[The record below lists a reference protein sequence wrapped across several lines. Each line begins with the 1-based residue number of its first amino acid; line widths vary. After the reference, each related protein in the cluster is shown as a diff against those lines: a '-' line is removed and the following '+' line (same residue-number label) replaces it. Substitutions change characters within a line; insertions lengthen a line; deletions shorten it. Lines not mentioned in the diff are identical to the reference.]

1 MYVYT
6 CDDKFESMMTCI
18 YDAWSSRKGHS
29 NILLELEP
37 VAQAELFCEYIHVDA
52 DQEKAAKVIRSVQNK
67 ISHEAYWQIFRAA
80 MSFEPDRLDAI
91 YRFMILGFAYGRQ
104 VTSMLTEMP
113 VIRILELERK
123 VANETHYFREF
134 TRFTSVDRRVY
145 VSHIEPKC
153 NVLSMVAEHFAD
165 RMPSE
170 YWIMIDDNRKLAAVH
185 AKDEAFYITVLSADE
200 FSRFKELEKERD
212 EYTELWLEFFRTI
225 GIEARKNPRCQRN
238 MLPLWYRKHM
248 TEFMEN

>member
-6 CDDKFESMMTCI
+6 CDDRFESMMTCI

-29 NILLELEP
+29 NIHLELEP

-52 DQEKAAKVIRSVQNK
+52 DQEKAAKVIRSVQKK
-67 ISHEAYWQIFRAA
+67 ISHEAYRQIYRAA
-80 MSFEPDRLDAI
+80 MSCEPDRLDTI

-113 VIRILELERK
+113 VMRILELERK

-153 NVLSMVAEHFAD
+153 NVLNMVAEHFAD

-170 YWIMIDDNRKLAAVH
+170 YWVMIDDNRKLAAVH
-185 AKDEAFYITVLSADE
+185 SKDEGFYMTALSADE
-200 FSRFKELEKERD
+200 FSKFRELEKERD
-212 EYTELWLEFFRTI
+212 EYTELWLEFFQTI